1 MVDDNTLLERRNVVK
16 KIVDHR
22 GNAKIITGLGS
33 PTYDVFDAGDSHSNF
48 YLWGGMGGTAM
59 IALIRVVVH
68 HIKDHFDSCI
78 V

>member
-33 PTYDVFDAGDSHSNF
+33 PTYDVCLLYTSPSPRDRG
-48 YLWGGMGGTAM
+48 
-59 IALIRVVVH
+59 
-68 HIKDHFDSCI
+68 
-78 V
+78 